1 MKSIHINN
9 LQSITFFKTKLE
21 SRGDHHIP
29 NLSREFP
36 WYIWTVERWSHW
48 IRISFFSGPKSV
60 QIRKL
65 HAYSSIWKPEI

>member
-29 NLSREFP
+29 NLIPMVYLNGRAVVTLDP
-36 WYIWTVERWSHW
+36 H
-48 IRISFFSGPKSV
+48 
-60 QIRKL
+60 
-65 HAYSSIWKPEI
+65 